1 MPRER
6 PLKNRVKDYRQQ
18 RGWSQDQLAQR
29 AGISRAAVSAIE
41 IERLSPSVATA
52 LSLAAAFGCRVEDL
66 FGPLKSAA
74 AADWAWLPDG
84 PSCRFWLAQSGGA
97 NRYYP
102 VEPTAAG
109 VVAHDGVFTNGA
121 WRLHHTAA
129 PEKSLVMACCDPA
142 AALLAAAVAQSGGFR
157 LLLLQRSSRQAL
169 DLLSRGL
176 VDVAGIHLAS
186 ARKPQQNADAVR
198 CLPGDGYCLLTMA
211 RWQEVVAV
219 SPRAPRS
226 SIRAVVRAGL
236 AWVGREPGSGAQQ
249 CLEEL
254 LQGRPFPRRL
264 AKDHRGVAEAI
275 RCGWADA
282 GVCHRLVSEEA
293 GLRFFRLRDE
303 VYDLVYPRSLSD
315 DPRIVALRD
324 VVRSRVFRGTL
335 GELPGYDSSPAGEVL
350 EVTG

>member
-6 PLKNRVKDYRQQ
+6 PLKNRVKDHRQK

-109 VVAHDGVFTNGA
+109 VVAHDGVFANGA

-129 PEKSLVMACCDPA
+129 PEKSLVMAC
-142 AALLAAAVAQSGGFR
+142 
-157 LLLLQRSSRQAL
+157 
-169 DLLSRGL
+169 
-176 VDVAGIHLAS
+176 
-186 ARKPQQNADAVR
+186 
-198 CLPGDGYCLLTMA
+198 
-211 RWQEVVAV
+211 
-219 SPRAPRS
+219 
-226 SIRAVVRAGL
+226 
-236 AWVGREPGSGAQQ
+236 
-249 CLEEL
+249 
-254 LQGRPFPRRL
+254 
-264 AKDHRGVAEAI
+264 
-275 RCGWADA
+275 
-282 GVCHRLVSEEA
+282 
-293 GLRFFRLRDE
+293 
-303 VYDLVYPRSLSD
+303 
-315 DPRIVALRD
+315 
-324 VVRSRVFRGTL
+324 
-335 GELPGYDSSPAGEVL
+335 
-350 EVTG
+350 